1 MSPPKQKVYVFIVS
15 DATGITAERVIS
27 AVLLQFKQ
35 LKPVF
40 KRFPYITTK
49 GQVQDILARA
59 QERQGIVIYSLV
71 SPDLRKWLSREK
83 KDRFIYSIDLLGPL
97 LKQMGNLLNM
107 IPVCRPGLLQGLGEE
122 SIRLAEAIDFTL
134 KHDDGHGVGDL
145 GKADVI
151 VLGVSRTSKT
161 PTSLY
166 LSCNHALKV
175 ANIPIIPNVEPPKK
189 IFVLKRRKVGLTI
202 SPERLAF
209 IREKRLKYAGS
220 VDYTDLASIR
230 QELAFCQ
237 GIFTRINGLRVIDV
251 THSSIEEIAN
261 NIV

>member
-35 LKPVF
+35 INPVF

-49 GQVQDILARA
+49 DQVEDILARA
-59 QERQGIVIYSLV
+59 RERQGIVIYSLV
-71 SPDLRKWLSREK
+71 SPELRRWLNR
-83 KDRFIYSIDLLGPL
+83 KDKNGAISSIDLLGPL
-97 LKQMGNLLNM
+97 LKQMGKLWNM
-107 IPVCRPGLLQGLGEE
+107 IPACRPGLLQGLDEE

-134 KHDDGHGVGDL
+134 KHDDGHGVGNL

-166 LSCNHALKV
+166 LSCNFGLKV
-175 ANIPIIPNVEPPKK
+175 ANVPIIPNVVPPKK
-189 IFVLKRRKVGLTI
+189 VFALKRRKVGLTI

-209 IREKRLKYAGS
+209 IRQKRLKYAGS
-220 VDYTDLASIR
+220 MDYTDLASIR

-237 GIFTRINGLRVIDV
+237 GIFERINGLQVIDV

-261 NIV
+261 NII